1 MKKKILPVVAAAV
14 LIVVLAAILIVSKV
28 VDKYIPTDE
37 KMDSAEYYGITG
49 EGQVP
54 VILQDKVAGEMSM
67 LVDGVPYLNYNTV
80 KDSLNSRFYWD
91 STNQLMLYTTP
102 TDVIKIPAGGAE
114 YTVSD

>member
-91 STNQLMLYTTP
+91 STNQLMLLSL
-102 TDVIKIPAGGAE
+102 IHI
-114 YTVSD
+114 